1 MNELDCV
8 ALTVDL
14 PEHRLKRGDIGAI
27 VLVYGESAG
36 YEVEFVASDGSTVAL
51 ITVSPS
57 IVQFVEPGEVNR
69 ARSADPTQLPNLSH
83 TPTNGSPSS
92 APEGSRRA
100 DPLPHVDAF
109 RTTP

>member
-14 PEHRLKRGDIGAI
+14 PEHRLRRGDIGTI
-27 VLVYGESAG
+27 VLIYGDSAG

-57 IVQFVEPGEVNR
+57 IVQFVEPGEVDP
-69 ARSADPTQLPNLSH
+69 ARPADPTQLPNLGH
-83 TPTNGSPSS
+83 LAANGTPSS
-92 APEGSRRA
+92 APVSPRRA
-100 DPLPHVDAF
+100 DSLPPAEVF